1 MAVSSWATSVL
12 YLVLVLLLLFLAAPA
27 LADDA
32 LQITRASVR
41 PGSMLSVAL
50 GASVDTSKPLFL
62 RLDSRGSGTG
72 GSVLDV
78 PLEANAA
85 KRRLVRLQFP
95 QLREGTYATELVNDQ
110 GASLGTGG
118 PLRVLSSEPPVIT
131 KIIPLVSYPES

>member
-1 MAVSSWATSVL
+1 MAVSSWATSMAA
-12 YLVLVLLLLFLAAPA
+12 LVCLVLLLFVAAPA
-27 LADDA
+27 LADEA

-78 PLEANAA
+78 PLEAIAA

-95 QLREGTYATELVNDQ
+95 QLPEGTYATELVNDQ
-110 GASLGTGG
+110 GASLGAGG
-118 PLRVLSSEPPVIT
+118 FVVATLASRRCA
-131 KIIPLVSYPES
+131 